1 MINNFFGLPPINQP
15 PILKSI
21 FYPAI
26 FISNSFYF
34 QFFFTFFFS
43 SSLLYL
49 RFKLIIENFKKQR
62 FPKWSISN

>member
-1 MINNFFGLPPINQP
+1 MINIFGLPPMNQP

-21 FYPAI
+21 FFIQQFLFPI
-26 FISNSFYF
+26 PFISNSFLL
-34 QFFFTFFFS
+34 FFS

-49 RFKLIIENFKKQR
+49 RFKLIIENFKKQLL